1 MDKTFKLVLLLLA
14 ISLIAFFLL
23 GCAKQ
28 AAKSDNEKLT
38 GYQKITPVVV
48 KERLDKGEKLI
59 IVDVRTKEEYDSGHI
74 ANSLLIPYDEIEKK
88 APALLTDK
96 NAAIIVYCRTGR
108 RSADA
113 VQKLESLGYTN
124 LRDLGGILSWPYE
137 IEGDFEGHF

>member
-59 IVDVRTKEEYDSGHI
+59 IVDVRAKEEYDSGHI

-108 RSADA
+108 RSEIAA
-113 VQKLESLGYTN
+113 KALIGMGYTN
-124 LRDLGGILSWPYE
+124 VADMGSISDWKYGLE
-137 IEGDFEGHF
+137 K

>member
-1 MDKTFKLVLLLLA
+1 MDKTFKIVLLLLA
-14 ISLIAFFLL
+14 ISFIAFFLL

-108 RSADA
+108 RSEIAAKALIGMGYANVADM
-113 VQKLESLGYTN
+113 
-124 LRDLGGILSWPYE
+124 GGISDWKYGLE
-137 IEGDFEGHF
+137 K

>member
-38 GYQKITPVVV
+38 GYQKITPAVV

-59 IVDVRTKEEYDSGHI
+59 IVDVRTKEEYDGGHI
-74 ANSLLIPYDEIEKK
+74 PNSLLIPYDEIEKK

-108 RSADA
+108 RSEIAAKALIGMGYANVADM
-113 VQKLESLGYTN
+113 
-124 LRDLGGILSWPYE
+124 GGISDWKYGLE
-137 IEGDFEGHF
+137 K

>member
-59 IVDVRTKEEYDSGHI
+59 IVDVRAKEEYDSGHI

-108 RSADA
+108 RSEIAAKALIGMGYANVADM
-113 VQKLESLGYTN
+113 
-124 LRDLGGILSWPYE
+124 GGISDWKYGLE
-137 IEGDFEGHF
+137 K

>member
-38 GYQKITPVVV
+38 GYQKSTPVVV

-108 RSADA
+108 RSEIAA
-113 VQKLESLGYTN
+113 KALIGMGYTN
-124 LRDLGGILSWPYE
+124 VADMGSISDWKYGLE
-137 IEGDFEGHF
+137 K

>member
-59 IVDVRTKEEYDSGHI
+59 IVDVRAKEEYDSGHI

-108 RSADA
+108 RSEIAA
-113 VQKLESLGYTN
+113 KALIGMGYTN
-124 LRDLGGILSWPYE
+124 VADMGGISDWEYGLE
-137 IEGDFEGHF
+137 K

>member
-28 AAKSDNEKLT
+28 AAKSDGDKSG
-38 GYQKITPVVV
+38 GYQKITPTAL

-108 RSADA
+108 RSEIAA
-113 VQKLESLGYTN
+113 KALIGMGYTN
-124 LRDLGGILSWPYE
+124 VADMGGISDWKYGLE
-137 IEGDFEGHF
+137 K

>member
-1 MDKTFKLVLLLLA
+1 MDKTFKIVLLLLA

-59 IVDVRTKEEYDSGHI
+59 IIDVRTKEEYDSGHI
-74 ANSLLIPYDEIEKK
+74 PRSLLIPYDEME
-88 APALLTDK
+88 ATAASLLPDK
-96 NAAIIVYCRTGR
+96 NASIIVYCRSGR
-108 RSADA
+108 RSEIAA
-113 VQKLESLGYTN
+113 KSLVKLGYTN
-124 LRDLGGILSWPYE
+124 VADLGAISDWKYGLE
-137 IEGDFEGHF
+137 K

>member
-108 RSADA
+108 RSEAA
-113 VQKLESLGYTN
+113 GRMLLALGY
-124 LRDLGGILSWPYE
+124 RDVKNLGGVLTWPYE
-137 IEGDFEGHF
+137 LES

>member
-74 ANSLLIPYDEIEKK
+74 PNSLLIPYDEIEKK

-108 RSADA
+108 RSEIAA
-113 VQKLESLGYTN
+113 KALIGMGYTN
-124 LRDLGGILSWPYE
+124 VADMGGISDWKYGLE
-137 IEGDFEGHF
+137 K

>member
-1 MDKTFKLVLLLLA
+1 MDKTFKIVLLLFTF
-14 ISLIAFFLL
+14 SLIIFFVM

-28 AAKSDNEKLT
+28 SAKGDGDKAV
-38 GYQKITPVVV
+38 GYQKITPAVV

-108 RSADA
+108 RSEIAA
-113 VQKLESLGYTN
+113 KALIGMGYTN
-124 LRDLGGILSWPYE
+124 VADMGSISDWKYGLE
-137 IEGDFEGHF
+137 K

>member
-14 ISLIAFFLL
+14 ISFLAFFLL

-28 AAKSDNEKLT
+28 AAKTDGDKSS

-108 RSADA
+108 RSEIAAKALIGMGYANVADM
-113 VQKLESLGYTN
+113 
-124 LRDLGGILSWPYE
+124 GGISDWKYGLE
-137 IEGDFEGHF
+137 K

>member
-1 MDKTFKLVLLLLA
+1 MDKTFKIVLLLLA
-14 ISLIAFFLL
+14 VSFIIFYLV
-23 GCAKQ
+23 GCSKNTAKTDGD
-28 AAKSDNEKLT
+28 KSG
-38 GYQKITPVVV
+38 GYQKIAPVVV

-108 RSADA
+108 RSEIAA
-113 VQKLESLGYTN
+113 KALIGMGYTN
-124 LRDLGGILSWPYE
+124 VADMGGISDWKYGLE
-137 IEGDFEGHF
+137 K

>member
-14 ISLIAFFLL
+14 ISFLAFFLL

-28 AAKSDNEKLT
+28 AAKTDGDKSS

-59 IVDVRTKEEYDSGHI
+59 IVDVRTKEEYDSCHI

-108 RSADA
+108 RSEIAA
-113 VQKLESLGYTN
+113 KALIGMGYTN
-124 LRDLGGILSWPYE
+124 VADMGGISDWKYGLE
-137 IEGDFEGHF
+137 K

>member
-1 MDKTFKLVLLLLA
+1 MDKTFKIVLLLLA

-28 AAKSDNEKLT
+28 ATKSDGDKSG

-96 NAAIIVYCRTGR
+96 NATIIVYCRTGR
-108 RSADA
+108 RSEIAA
-113 VQKLESLGYTN
+113 KALIGIGYTN
-124 LRDLGGILSWPYE
+124 VADMGGISDWKYGLE
-137 IEGDFEGHF
+137 K